1 MTQSPII
8 REEFAT
14 EIRGIPARNF
24 GATIGGKG
32 YRDGTFT
39 MQKISLSRP
48 DPADSNLTIRVQ
60 MRFDDQC
67 RNGHNDFS
75 ITGEIRDRRERR
87 DGGIVAC
94 GCIHEDI
101 ARVFPELADLIQW
114 HLCSTDGPMHYV
126 ANTVYMASD
135 RDHRGKL
142 AGEPWAWDEAI
153 QFGANPIKHKV
164 KAKFWQFLKDAAA
177 HPGRD
182 RFDFE
187 VVEVS
192 ERKKDTIGGKIE
204 YYRKYTFGGFGVAWY
219 ECPFDTEG
227 QAFDFLEALKN
238 HDPQFVKIP
247 TLFSEGKAREL
258 DGARR
263 AAIWPEAT
271 DADLM
276 ADKAELTVKL
286 QARLPDLITR
296 FRATMEE
303 LGFLW
308 QPPAT
313 VND

>member
-1 MTQSPII
+1 MTQDPII
-8 REEFAT
+8 RREFQTA
-14 EIRGIPARNF
+14 IRGIPARNH

-39 MQKISLSRP
+39 MQKISLSRR

-60 MRFDDQC
+60 MRFDDNC
-67 RNGHNDFS
+67 RNGHNDFA
-75 ITGEIRDRRERR
+75 ITGEIVDKRERR

-135 RDHRGKL
+135 RDVWGRK
-142 AGEPWAWDEAI
+142 AGEASAWSKAI
-153 QFGANPIKHKV
+153 VFGDNPIHHKV
-164 KAKFWQFLKDAAA
+164 PGKFWQFLHDAAA
-177 HPGRD
+177 HPGRG

-187 VVEVS
+187 VIS
-192 ERKKDTIGGKIE
+192 IDHGDRGKPGK
-204 YYRKYTFGGFGVAWY
+204 YQFDPKYTFGGFGTAWH
-219 ECPFDTEG
+219 ECPFETEG
-227 QAFDFLEALKN
+227 QAMRFLEALQRCE
-238 HDPQFVKIP
+238 PRFIETP
-247 TLFSEGKAREL
+247 TAYSEGKARDL

-271 DADLM
+271 DAELM
-276 ADKAELTVKL
+276 ADKAELTAAL

-303 LGFLW
+303 IGFLW